1 MSREHGVRRYAMYNE
16 PNHSNKIKEEKWLD
30 LLLVCSDAIQSAI
43 QDMNARYGRS
53 LKPEIFA
60 PNTAGGASKYNDE
73 AQGRWGN
80 TTIANRHRR
89 LDGSI
94 DPKWMNIH
102 VYNYQKY
109 SHRQA
114 DQDRY
119 SGFLTDYKSL
129 RGLID
134 AATQGEPRLPLSLTE
149 FNVRTAANYD
159 ETEDTLDSPPDFTSL
174 GATLAGL
181 SASGMQQMYL
191 FKFGQTAW
199 KSTHGVKKN
208 GTHFVQNSAPYNY
221 GGATRAAEVFRLF
234 IKAARG
240 ARPIHRVTASAGASP
255 GLNNGLWHLATR
267 DMLKALRAA
276 DDTAKPDV
284 MLMDVGLPS
293 RSGLEVLADVIAL
306 APECRVVILT
316 VFEDEKK
323 ISDAIS
329 AGACG

>member
-234 IKAARG
+234 IKAARAVRANVG
-240 ARPIHRVTASAGASP
+240 SSSRREYTFIGDAVNTAQRLESSCEPGKVLVSAEVHAKASFVFSSATERTVT
-255 GLNNGLWHLATR
+255 
-267 DMLKALRAA
+267 LKGK
-276 DDTAKPDV
+276 AK
-284 MLMDVGLPS
+284 S
-293 RSGLEVLADVIAL
+293 
-306 APECRVVILT
+306 VVAFLC
-316 VFEDEKK
+316 EP
-323 ISDAIS
+323 
-329 AGACG
+329 